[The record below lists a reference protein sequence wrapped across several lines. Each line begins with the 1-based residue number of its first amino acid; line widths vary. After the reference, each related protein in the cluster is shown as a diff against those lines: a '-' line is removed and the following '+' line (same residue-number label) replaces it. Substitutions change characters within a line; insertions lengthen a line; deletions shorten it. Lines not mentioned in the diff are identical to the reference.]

1 MIPKSGKYYFINY
14 VDRQDPNG
22 SYDGLARFIRAYER
36 DEDGNN
42 LKIPLYEFEHP
53 DKDGKM
59 TLSLFTKEEIILE
72 AK

>member
-1 MIPKSGKYYFINY
+1 MIPTQGKFYYIDY
-14 VDRQDPNG
+14 VDNAQPEG
-22 SYDGLARFIRAYER
+22 SYYGIAKFVRAYER

-59 TLSLFTKEEIILE
+59 VLSLFTKEEIILE